1 MLQQVLYFQNDSNT
15 FVCTN
20 RLREISLSPT
30 LFFLTENLLIGQETY
45 GHYSIVKK
53 LEKSRFILHL
63 FLDPQLRLEGSYKI
77 GSVLPSVPKFSQN
90 WLISFFLKL
99 RMVLGAHMQ
108 LLVTEPD
115 FLEKNPIKQR
125 CPKMVKKWPKNRV
138 FGVFKKIM
146 SLVLPG
152 ICVKR
157 KFLWF
162 INILQK
168 QHAWEKS
175 GSQVIAK
182 NYSQPMRFQYSL
194 ILNISLID
202 KYLTLI
208 FGMQISMNERN
219 KAH

>member
-1 MLQQVLYFQNDSNT
+1 MIAIL
-15 FVCTN
+15 
-20 RLREISLSPT
+20 LSAQTVSVKLVYLPH
-30 LFFLTENLLIGQETY
+30 FFLTEHLLIGQETC

-53 LEKSRFILHL
+53 LEKSIFILHL

-77 GSVLPSVPKFSQN
+77 GSVLPSVLPSVPKFSQN

-108 LLVTEPD
+108 LLGTEPD
-115 FLEKNPIKQR
+115 FLEKIPIKQR
-125 CPKMVKKWPKNRV
+125 CPKMVKKRPKNRV

-182 NYSQPMRFQYSL
+182 NYSQPMRFLYSL
-194 ILNISLID
+194 IL
-202 KYLTLI
+202 I
-208 FGMQISMNERN
+208 F
-219 KAH
+219 H